1 MKDVKGIYQHRK
13 KEWFAR
19 WYTWIE
25 WDKSSDRFSAWP
37 AFDTKLNMYKDEY
50 FTKNTWIWD
59 GKPHWAY
66 NTDAISYQDARDAI
80 EWTPNVINA
89 SAAITGNDAT
99 IRLSSFTPNLK
110 EYQVKKEGE
119 WMKCDSVVDVELAK
133 DREEIAF
140 RVLNKAG
147 VAGPEYKMS
156 FVSK

>member
-1 MKDVKGIYQHRK
+1 
-13 KEWFAR
+13 
-19 WYTWIE
+19 
-25 WDKSSDRFSAWP
+25 
-37 AFDTKLNMYKDEY
+37 MYKDEY

-140 RVLNKAG
+140 RVLNKAC
-147 VAGPEYKMS
+147 KFCCCHFQLHS
-156 FVSK
+156 FDPCRQCKQSKERLSW